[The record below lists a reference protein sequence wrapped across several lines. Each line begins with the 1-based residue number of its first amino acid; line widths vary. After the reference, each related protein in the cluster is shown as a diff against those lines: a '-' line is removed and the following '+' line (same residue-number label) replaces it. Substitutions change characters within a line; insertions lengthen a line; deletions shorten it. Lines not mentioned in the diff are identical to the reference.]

1 MLCLPP
7 AAALI
12 ANKSSNHRSTGHNR
26 RFAAGLSV
34 KDDAGRNTIAIESA
48 RMKST
53 AKFAWIVLGNGG
65 PGILII
71 GRGIA
76 TPTRKLSMRTGR
88 NNAGVTRHDAC
99 PILQTTTLWNERA
112 FCRINEFSDAYGRS
126 DQQPS
131 PVACRGLVVAPHR
144 PVSAH
149 GHAHHREVSG
159 GARAEAG
166 PAATC

>member
-1 MLCLPP
+1 MSCLPP

-76 TPTRKLSMRTGR
+76 TPTRRLSMRTGR
-88 NNAGVTRHDAC
+88 NNAGVTGHDAC
-99 PILQTTTLWNERA
+99 PILQTTT
-112 FCRINEFSDAYGRS
+112 
-126 DQQPS
+126 
-131 PVACRGLVVAPHR
+131 
-144 PVSAH
+144 
-149 GHAHHREVSG
+149 
-159 GARAEAG
+159 
-166 PAATC
+166 